1 MQQGLIWQYWQLK
14 SRSYKLEAFMAKDLT
29 ARQREIFEFIKDM
42 IRGKGR
48 PPSIREI
55 GERFKINSTNGVRA
69 VLEALERKG
78 YIRRDRYTSRGIEL
92 LKETLDSAIHGNFRD
107 VPLIGRVAAGTPI
120 WAEQNIEGSFLLDR
134 DFVPGEEV
142 FSLRV
147 QGDSMIDAGIFDGDY
162 VLVKRQDMASPGD
175 VVVVQI
181 GDEATVKK
189 FFPERHRIRLEPANS
204 EYGPIVV
211 ERNTP
216 GFMIAGKVIGLLRR
230 M

>member
-1 MQQGLIWQYWQLK
+1 
-14 SRSYKLEAFMAKDLT
+14 MAKDLT
-29 ARQREIFEFIKDM
+29 ARQREIFEFIKNM

-92 LKETLDSAIHGNFRD
+92 LKETIDSAIHGNFRD
-107 VPLIGRVAAGTPI
+107 IPLIGRVAAGTPI
-120 WAEQNIEGSFLLDR
+120 WAEQNIEGSFLIDR
-134 DFVPGEEV
+134 NFVPGEEV
-142 FSLRV
+142 FSLKV
-147 QGDSMIDAGIFDGDY
+147 HGDSMIDAGIFDGDY
-162 VLVKRQDMASPGD
+162 VLVKRQDVANAGD
-175 VVVVQI
+175 VVVAQI

-189 FFPERHRIRLEPANS
+189 FFPERHRIRLEPANP

-216 GFMIAGKVIGLLRR
+216 GFTIAGKVIGLLRR

>member
-1 MQQGLIWQYWQLK
+1 
-14 SRSYKLEAFMAKDLT
+14 MAKDLT
-29 ARQREIFEFIKDM
+29 GRQREIFEFIKNM
-42 IRGKGR
+42 IRSKGR

-78 YIRRDRYTSRGIEL
+78 FIKRDRYTSRGIEL
-92 LKETLDSAIHGNFRD
+92 LKEAFDYNIPERFRE
-107 VPLIGRVAAGTPI
+107 VPWVGRVAAGTPI

-142 FSLRV
+142 FSLKVR
-147 QGDSMIDAGIFDGDY
+147 GDSMIDAGIFDGDF
-162 VLVKRQDMASPGD
+162 VLVKRQEMADAGD
-175 VVVVQI
+175 VVVAQI
-181 GDEATVKK
+181 GEEATVKK
-189 FFPERHRIRLEPANS
+189 FFPDRGHIRLEAANP

-216 GFMIAGKVIGLLRR
+216 GFTIAGKVIGLLRR

>member
-1 MQQGLIWQYWQLK
+1 
-14 SRSYKLEAFMAKDLT
+14 
-29 ARQREIFEFIKDM
+29 M
-42 IRGKGR
+42 IRSKGR

-55 GERFKINSTNGVRA
+55 GESFKIHSTNGVRA

-78 YIRRDRYTSRGIEL
+78 YIKRDRYTSRGIEL
-92 LKETLDSAIHGNFRD
+92 LKEALDQTISDRLRE
-107 VPLIGRVAAGTPI
+107 VPWVGRVAAGTPI

-142 FSLRV
+142 FSLKVR
-147 QGDSMIDAGIFDGDY
+147 GDSMIDAGIFDGDY
-162 VLVKRQDMASPGD
+162 VLVKRQDMANAGD
-175 VVVVQI
+175 VVVAQI

-189 FFPERHRIRLEPANS
+189 FFPERLRIRLEPANS
-204 EYGPIVV
+204 DYGPIVV

-216 GFMIAGKVIGLLRR
+216 GFAIAGKVIGLLRK

>member
-1 MQQGLIWQYWQLK
+1 MP
-14 SRSYKLEAFMAKDLT
+14 KDLT
-29 ARQREIFEFIKDM
+29 ARQREIFEFIRNM
-42 IRGKGR
+42 IRTKGR

-55 GERFKINSTNGVRA
+55 GESFQIRSTNGVRA

-92 LKETLDSAIHGNFRD
+92 LKEPLDQSLSDRYREVFW
-107 VPLIGRVAAGTPI
+107 IGRVAAGTPI

-134 DFVPGEEV
+134 EFVPGEEV

-147 QGDSMIDAGIFDGDY
+147 HGDSMIDAGIYDGDF
-162 VLVKRQDMASPGD
+162 VLVKRQPHADPGD
-175 VVVVQI
+175 VVVAQI
-181 GDEATVKK
+181 GEEATVKK
-189 FFPERHRIRLEPANS
+189 FFPERRRIRLEPANP

-211 ERNTP
+211 ERDTP
-216 GFMIAGKVIGLLRR
+216 GFAIAGKVIGLLRR

>member
-1 MQQGLIWQYWQLK
+1 
-14 SRSYKLEAFMAKDLT
+14 MARDLT
-29 ARQREIFEFIKDM
+29 ARQREIFEFIKNM
-42 IRGKGR
+42 VRGKGR

-78 YIRRDRYTSRGIEL
+78 YIKRDRYTSRGIEL
-92 LKETLDSAIHGNFRD
+92 LKETFDQTIPGRFRE
-107 VPLIGRVAAGTPI
+107 VPCVGRVAAGTPI

-142 FSLRV
+142 FSLKVR
-147 QGDSMIDAGIFDGDY
+147 GDSMIDAGIFDGDY
-162 VLVKRQDMASPGD
+162 VLVKRQEVANAGD
-175 VVVVQI
+175 VVVAQI

-189 FFPERHRIRLEPANS
+189 FFPERQRIRLEPANP

-216 GFMIAGKVIGLLRR
+216 GFAIAGKVIGLLRK